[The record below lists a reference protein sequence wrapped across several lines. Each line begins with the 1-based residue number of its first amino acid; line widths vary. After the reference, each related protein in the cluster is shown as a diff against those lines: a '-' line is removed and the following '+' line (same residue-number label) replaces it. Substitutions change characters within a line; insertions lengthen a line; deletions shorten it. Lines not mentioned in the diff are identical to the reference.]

1 MQERYLKLTDA
12 IYRVIEFFPENE
24 PLKNKIKEKSLEV
37 MENLVLFSGKPA
49 DAGKLSTKVLKDIE
63 VLKEYFRLG
72 KSQGWLDSLNFF
84 IISKEYDKIKE
95 GLQSA
100 KEVQSE
106 ETAPT
111 DNFQSSPIINE
122 ERQAVF
128 AIEQISDRQKKI
140 LEILGRQEKA
150 QVGDF
155 KKTFSSVSKRTLR
168 RDLDDLLQKKKI
180 IRVGEWN
187 QVFYKVNEG

>member
-1 MQERYLKLTDA
+1 MRERYSKLTDA
-12 IYRVIEFFPENE
+12 IYKVIEFFPENE

-49 DAGKLSTKVLKDIE
+49 DTGKLSTKILKDIE
-63 VLKEYFRLG
+63 VLKEYLRLG

-84 IISKEYDKIKE
+84 IINKEYDKIKE
-95 GLQSA
+95 GLRGA
-100 KEVQSE
+100 KEGQSE
-106 ETAPT
+106 ETVPIESLQ
-111 DNFQSSPIINE
+111 FSPIMNE

-128 AIEQISDRQKKI
+128 ATEQISDRQKKI
-140 LEILGRQEKA
+140 LEILGKQEKA

-180 IRVGEWN
+180 VRVGEWN